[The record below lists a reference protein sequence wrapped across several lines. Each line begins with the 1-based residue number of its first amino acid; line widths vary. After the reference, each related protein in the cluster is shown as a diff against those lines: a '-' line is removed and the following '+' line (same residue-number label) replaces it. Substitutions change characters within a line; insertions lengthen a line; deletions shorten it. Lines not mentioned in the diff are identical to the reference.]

1 MQRFA
6 SVVISNNRRY
16 SFYRLVPSRY
26 LSVFGGDRRL
36 GIRLRRTRGLM
47 GREEGK
53 IATPDP
59 PKPGKSALGTRL
71 AFSNNKK
78 MVTILHR
85 VTRA

>member
-16 SFYRLVPSRY
+16 SFYRLVPSSY
-26 LSVFGGDRRL
+26 LRRL
-36 GIRLRRTRGLM
+36 GIGLRRTRGLM
-47 GREEGK
+47 GREKGK
-53 IATPDP
+53 IATPHP

-71 AFSNNKK
+71 AFSNDKK
-78 MVTILHR
+78 MVTILHG

>member
-1 MQRFA
+1 
-6 SVVISNNRRY
+6 
-16 SFYRLVPSRY
+16 
-26 LSVFGGDRRL
+26 
-36 GIRLRRTRGLM
+36 M

-71 AFSNNKK
+71 AFSNNKN
-78 MVTILHR
+78 MVTILHG